1 MLVCQSKNTFI
12 RTHDDFAYIV
22 NQLTNAE
29 LIVNET
35 GSDFLKEISRVPQDI
50 YTIVNR
56 LVRLYDN
63 SVDSSVIANEFECFC
78 RELFEEGYLL
88 LGDTEEEIWSKDVD
102 FSYELFNFNSEAS
115 NYGIANEQ
123 KEKDTIEFWLSQA
136 RSGIYQL
143 NDIQLELTSSCNERC
158 IHCYIPN
165 ETKNVG
171 REMNFKDFCYVID
184 QFVEM
189 GGVHVGLS
197 GGECLTHKRI
207 LNIIDYC
214 RQKDLIITILS
225 NLIALRDE
233 QIPFLKRA
241 NISHIQTSLYS
252 MDATIHDKITTVKGS
267 WKKTKT
273 AIEKLI
279 AANVPVQISCPLMTA
294 NKDSFVDVLKYAT
307 SLHTIATTDYTL
319 IAESNQ
325 ETMNLAN
332 RLSISD
338 VEKAMRSVLEYK
350 MRTGELLHNSLLPD
364 ASTQLDDTIIRPVCN
379 AAINSLCV
387 LASGDVCVC
396 PGWNGLLCGNIH
408 KQSLKDI
415 WENSEQINRVRNVS
429 QKDFPQCME
438 CEARDYCN
446 NCLERNFNEGN
457 GDMLKI
463 NEHFCKVA
471 FLNKRIGEEYQD
483 KIQN

>member
-189 GGVHVGLS
+189 G
-197 GGECLTHKRI
+197 
-207 LNIIDYC
+207 
-214 RQKDLIITILS
+214 
-225 NLIALRDE
+225 
-233 QIPFLKRA
+233 
-241 NISHIQTSLYS
+241 
-252 MDATIHDKITTVKGS
+252 
-267 WKKTKT
+267 
-273 AIEKLI
+273 
-279 AANVPVQISCPLMTA
+279 
-294 NKDSFVDVLKYAT
+294 
-307 SLHTIATTDYTL
+307 
-319 IAESNQ
+319 
-325 ETMNLAN
+325 
-332 RLSISD
+332 
-338 VEKAMRSVLEYK
+338 
-350 MRTGELLHNSLLPD
+350 
-364 ASTQLDDTIIRPVCN
+364 
-379 AAINSLCV
+379 
-387 LASGDVCVC
+387 
-396 PGWNGLLCGNIH
+396 
-408 KQSLKDI
+408 
-415 WENSEQINRVRNVS
+415 
-429 QKDFPQCME
+429 
-438 CEARDYCN
+438 
-446 NCLERNFNEGN
+446 
-457 GDMLKI
+457 
-463 NEHFCKVA
+463 
-471 FLNKRIGEEYQD
+471 
-483 KIQN
+483 